1 MLILESEADMP
12 GHYPPLDQESLVK
25 LRKLVDELQAHN
37 GVSVQMPKLVEL
49 AGAFQA
55 DAGLTIDLDAAA
67 EIGQPLVVVRAA
79 EHAKRPAWADCLSP
93 RELEVAAL
101 VAAGLSNKQVAS
113 RLYISVATVKDHVHH
128 ILVKAEL
135 SNRSALAAQWP
146 TSHPR
151 EAG

>member
-1 MLILESEADMP
+1 MP
-12 GHYPPLDQESLVK
+12 GHYPPLDRDSLIK

-37 GVSVQMPKLVEL
+37 GVGVQMPKLVEL

-79 EHAKRPAWADCLSP
+79 HHAERPAWVDRLSP
-93 RELEVAAL
+93 REQEVAEL
-101 VAAGLSNKQVAS
+101 VAAGLANKQIAS

-128 ILVKAEL
+128 ILAKAEL

-146 TSHPR
+146 TPESEDTGQPS